1 MVSNIFDCMS
11 PGLPQEWRKT
21 WVVIT
26 GKDAPGSERKYEA
39 KFYFATLPS
48 DLEGEP
54 FVPCSAQEITR
65 RLTGLNEG
73 LPPDRRA
80 WKSATLVIT
89 SEGEFDLK
97 YDYAK

>member
-11 PGLPQEWRKT
+11 PGLPQDWKKT

-26 GKDAPGSERKYEA
+26 GLEVAGSPRKYEA

-48 DLEGEP
+48 DVEGEEL
-54 FVPCSAQEITR
+54 VPCSAQEITR
-65 RLTGLNEG
+65 RVTGLSEA

-80 WKSATLVIT
+80 WRTATLVIT

-97 YDYAK
+97 YDYPK

>member
-1 MVSNIFDCMS
+1 MA
-11 PGLPQEWRKT
+11 PGLPQDWKKT

-26 GKDAPGSERKYEA
+26 GLEVAGSPRKYEA

-48 DLEGEP
+48 DVEGEEL
-54 FVPCSAQEITR
+54 VPCSAQEITR
-65 RLTGLNEG
+65 RVTGLSEA

-80 WKSATLVIT
+80 WRTATLVIT

-97 YDYAK
+97 YDYPK